1 MLDKSTMQLIL
12 DRQAEFQKRFG
23 FDENIELEDRVRL
36 IHTHS
41 MFLIEE
47 TFEML
52 RELPYHK
59 PWKNYDNLTAAE
71 VEVAFELARK
81 EWIDKLHF
89 MMNIAVFLGFD
100 EEQIRK
106 EYLEKNG
113 INIKRQEDPALGYI
127 KG

>member
-1 MLDKSTMQLIL
+1 MEQSTLQLIL
-12 DRQAEFQKRFG
+12 DKQKEFQTRFG
-23 FDENIELEDRVRL
+23 FSEDMDLKDRMAL

-59 PWKNYDNLTAAE
+59 YWKDYSNLTEEE
-71 VEVAFELARK
+71 VTAMLTKARE

-89 MMNIAVFLGFD
+89 LINIGVFLNFTED
-100 EEQIRK
+100 QIR
-106 EYLEKNG
+106 EMYLEKNG
-113 INIKRQEDPALGYI
+113 LNIRRQVDPALGYVAE
-127 KG
+127 